1 MTIVTATPRTA
12 TARDLLYL
20 STPEL
25 WPLHPFLPIIRY
37 KSDGEMD
44 CGVLYDVRDQSHL
57 SEFQFT
63 VFLTNLFQLPETET
77 AFLLLPKEQFDSLGK
92 LVSAGWVVD

>member
-1 MTIVTATPRTA
+1 MTIVTATSRTA

-20 STPEL
+20 STPVL
-25 WPLHPFLPIIRY
+25 WPVHPFLPIIRY

-44 CGVLYDVRDQSHL
+44 CGVLYDVREQAHL

-63 VFLTNLFQLPETET
+63 VFLTNLFQLPETES
-77 AFLLLPKEQFDSLGK
+77 AFLNLPKEQFASLDQ
-92 LVSAGWVVD
+92 LIAAGWVVD